1 MSTLQAL
8 RRLFAS
14 SLALARTRAEFAAVE
29 LAQARVQLLRWFG
42 LAATVLALGGLAVV
56 AASAL
61 AVVLLW
67 ERLGWITLAALALLY
82 AAAALLIALR
92 PAREVDEAGP
102 LLGETLAQLGQDC
115 EALETV
121 RAAPGPAGAER

>member
-29 LAQARVQLLRWFG
+29 LAQARAQLLRWFG
-42 LAATVLALGGLAVV
+42 LAAMVLALATLATV

-82 AAAALLIALR
+82 ATAALLTARHL
-92 PAREVDEAGP
+92 AREVDGAGP
-102 LLGETLAQLGQDC
+102 LLGETLTQLGQDC
-115 EALETV
+115 EALAGAG
-121 RAAPGPAGAER
+121 AAPGPAGARQ

>member
-42 LAATVLALGGLAVV
+42 LAAAVLALATLAVI

-61 AVVLLW
+61 AVLLLW
-67 ERLGWITLAALALLY
+67 DHLGWITLAALALLY
-82 AAAALLIALR
+82 AAAALLAARRLM
-92 PAREVDEAGP
+92 REVDGAPP
-102 LLGETLAQLGQDC
+102 LLGETLAQIGQDC
-115 EALETV
+115 EALAAA